1 MSSGTILP
9 GSISLRDLDSDY
21 DVKIPLNDNYSTLAG
36 FVLDMLGNSFPE
48 NGQIIVWEGFSFE
61 LISVDEFEIKEVRV
75 KNVDGEKHIF
85 NRSEKDEAEEK
96 IKDLNDQQNFSV

>member
-1 MSSGTILP
+1 MGK
-9 GSISLRDLDSDY
+9 SLCGR
-21 DVKIPLNDNYSTLAG
+21 G
-36 FVLDMLGNSFPE
+36 FL
-48 NGQIIVWEGFSFE
+48 FE